1 MTDFEYTI
9 MSPVMADHLNK
20 LVSRIAQISK
30 FCPSVTCHNVF
41 AVFGYLYTGTKLTEL
56 PGKGGVSIV
65 LSSVL
70 GASAQLVVVPSVL
83 SESYP
88 TNPERVRGI
97 RESGTRL
104 SAWSMVGAAD
114 LGNILIG
121 PNYSQMGSYAD
132 PVAYYLPANV
142 AANGSSAYVPVGSA
156 LCSKYEGTRLYEQD
170 VLPYIAWHHVDGI
183 EVT

>member
-1 MTDFEYTI
+1 MTDYEYTI

-20 LVSRIAQISK
+20 LVTRAAQIAQ
-30 FCPSVTCHNVF
+30 FCPCVTCHNVL
-41 AVFGYLYTGTKLTEL
+41 AVFGYSNAGTKLTAL

-65 LSSVL
+65 LTSVL
-70 GASAQLVVVPSVL
+70 GSSAQLVVVPSVL
-83 SESYP
+83 SEWYP
-88 TNPERVRGI
+88 SNPEMVRSI
-97 RESGTRL
+97 TEMGTRL

-114 LGNILIG
+114 MGNILVG
-121 PNYSQMGSYAD
+121 PNYSFMGSYAA

-142 AANGSSAYVPVGSA
+142 AANGSSSYMPVGSA
-156 LCSKYEGTRLYEQD
+156 LCSRYEGTWMYEQD